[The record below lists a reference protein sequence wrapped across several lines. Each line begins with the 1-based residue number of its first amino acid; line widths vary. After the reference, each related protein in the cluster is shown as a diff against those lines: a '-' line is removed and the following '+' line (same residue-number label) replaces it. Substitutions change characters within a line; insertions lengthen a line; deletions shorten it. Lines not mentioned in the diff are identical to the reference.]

1 MNKMDLNITI
11 NGVSYAV
18 EVEKMGGGTATI
30 PPVISSVAAQ
40 PAPAPASVAV
50 QATAPKPE
58 VAVAAGD
65 TAIPAPMPGKVS
77 KVNVKVGDQAKKG
90 DVLLILEAMKMQ
102 NEISAPSDGTVKAVN
117 ISGGDNVKPGQV
129 LVILS
134 N

>member
-18 EVEKMGGGTATI
+18 EVEKMGGGTATV
-30 PPVISSVAAQ
+30 PLAPVISSAAAPPAPVAAQ
-40 PAPAPASVAV
+40 ATV
-50 QATAPKPE
+50 QKPE
-58 VAVAAGD
+58 VTVAAGD

-102 NEISAPSDGTVKAVN
+102 NEISAPLDGTVKAVN

>member
-18 EVEKMGGGTATI
+18 EVEKTGGSSTVPLA
-30 PPVISSVAAQ
+30 PVTPSIVAVPAAPVAAK
-40 PAPAPASVAV
+40 ALAPAS
-50 QATAPKPE
+50 E
-58 VAVAAGD
+58 VAVLAGD

-77 KVNVKVGDQAKKG
+77 KVNVKAGDQAKKG

-102 NEISAPSDGTVKAVN
+102 NEISAPVDGTVKAVN